1 MGELWPYA
9 VVLLAG
15 ALPNEVFRSAAV
27 LLARRIDERSEL
39 FEWIRI
45 CALTLLAAVVSR
57 ILTSPPAALAAIPL
71 WIAILSILV
80 GMAVFFRWRILFAA
94 ILAGEAAFVVLA
106 YGRAALPG
114 P

>member
-1 MGELWPYA
+1 MADLWPYA

-15 ALPNEVFRSAAV
+15 ALPNNLFRSAAV

-71 WIAILSILV
+71 WIAIGAILV
-80 GMAVFFRWRILFAA
+80 GTAVFFWRRILFVA
-94 ILAGEAAFVVLA
+94 ILAGEAAFVLAA
-106 YGRAALPG
+106 YGRAALSG
-114 P
+114 

>member
-15 ALPNEVFRSAAV
+15 TLPNEAFRSAAV

-45 CALTLLAAVVSR
+45 CALTLLAAVVSK
-57 ILTSPPAALAAIPL
+57 ILTSPPAALAAIPS
-71 WIAILSILV
+71 WIAITAILV
-80 GMAVFFRWRILFAA
+80 GISVYFWRRILFVA
-94 ILAGEAAFVVLA
+94 ILAGEAAFVITA
-106 YGRAALPG
+106 YGRMAYMG
-114 P
+114 

>member
-27 LLARRIDERSEL
+27 LLASRIDARSEL

-57 ILTSPPAALAAIPL
+57 ILTSPPAALAAIPS
-71 WIAILSILV
+71 WIAIMAILV
-80 GMAVFFRWRILFAA
+80 GIAVYFWRRILFVA
-94 ILAGEAAFVVLA
+94 ILAGEAAFVVAA
-106 YGRAALPG
+106 YARAAWS
-114 P
+114 

>member
-9 VVLLAG
+9 VVLIAG
-15 ALPNEVFRSAAV
+15 ALPNEVFRAAAV

-57 ILTSPPAALAAIPL
+57 ILTSPPAALAAIPS
-71 WIAILSILV
+71 WIAVTAILV
-80 GMAVFFRWRILFAA
+80 GVAVYFWRRVLFVA
-94 ILAGEAAFVVLA
+94 ILAGEAAFVIAA
-106 YGRAALPG
+106 YGQKAFLG
-114 P
+114 